1 MRNFWLDITKHHGK
15 IRAVEPSREGKQR
28 LNMLLWSETH
38 NRNAALTCRHFGV
51 SRDKFYRWRR
61 RFEQAGAGGL
71 EDGSHRPKNVRA
83 PTWPR
88 ELERAVLD
96 LRRMAPR
103 WGKDKLA
110 VLLRQEGWAVSTS
123 MVGRILTKLKAAGKL
138 TAAPLDDPWRR
149 PVRFHRPYGV
159 RKPKSYL
166 ADGPGAIVQVDT
178 VHVHLF
184 SGFHFKHFT
193 ACDVFSR
200 WQVLEAHGRATA
212 HAAAGFLDTI
222 LERMP
227 FPVRAVQV
235 DGGSEFMAE
244 FEDACRQ
251 RGVQLFVLPPRS
263 PKLNGHVERSN
274 RTHREEF
281 YQVVKLPTTLAEVNR
296 ALRKWEAIH
305 NSYRPH
311 QALRYLTPKSFLKQ
325 LERSCA

>member
-1 MRNFWLDITKHHGK
+1 MTWHEEHG
-15 IRAVEPSREGKQR
+15 G
-28 LNMLLWSETH
+28 
-38 NRNAALTCRHFGV
+38 NARRTCRHFGIAPGT
-51 SRDKFYRWRR
+51 FYLWQG
-61 RFEQAGAGGL
+61 RFRKDGPGAL
-71 EDGSHRPKNVRA
+71 ENASHRPRKVRT
-83 PTWPR
+83 PTWTPQ
-88 ELERAVLD
+88 LEQAVLD

-110 VLLRQEGWAVSTS
+110 VLLRQEGWTVSTS

-138 TAAPLDDPWRR
+138 SVAPLDDPWRR
-149 PVRFHRPYGV
+149 PVRFRRPYGI
-159 RKPKSYL
+159 RKPKDYL
-166 ADGPGAIVQVDT
+166 VTAPGCIVQVDT

-184 SGFHFKHFT
+184 SGFTFRHFT

-227 FPVRAVQV
+227 FPVEAIQV

-244 FEDACRQ
+244 FETACQ
-251 RGVQLFVLPPRS
+251 TRGVRLFVLPPRS

-311 QALRYLTPKSFLKQ
+311 QALNYLTPKSYLKQ